1 MALPPGVN
9 EPCDRMWPLAG
20 VLFSSWETVSSGG
33 QCWIQAL
40 GDTRL
45 SKWSPRVPGP
55 KCITLSKWCKEKQKL
70 TNSIPW
76 TNIFKPLLS
85 ALYSMGRF
93 IKGIIPAFPSHA
105 GKENK
110 HVNQPTSIYWM
121 LFSAEGGTEKK
132 NQVLSL
138 PSEGWQI
145 YRPEPHTRRMWPSMA
160 SVQVPSAPCWWH
172 GLQSAAEME
181 RWVMATGRQ
190 KSRKRWWN
198 PNSTWCAGGGS
209 HIGLVKVRVFC
220 QAHTKGFWEG
230 SKGDAGHSFPNS
242 LAEKE
247 SKEPGEPLKPRDQPP
262 GPWEVPWNTE
272 SDLCLSQ
279 GCIFD
284 GSQ

>member
-1 MALPPGVN
+1 M
-9 EPCDRMWPLAG
+9 
-20 VLFSSWETVSSGG
+20 
-33 QCWIQAL
+33 
-40 GDTRL
+40 
-45 SKWSPRVPGP
+45 
-55 KCITLSKWCKEKQKL
+55 
-70 TNSIPW
+70 
-76 TNIFKPLLS
+76 LL
-85 ALYSMGRF
+85 
-93 IKGIIPAFPSHA
+93 
-105 GKENK
+105 
-110 HVNQPTSIYWM
+110 
-121 LFSAEGGTEKK
+121 SAEGGTEKK

-145 YRPEPHTRRMWPSMA
+145 YRPEPHTRSMWPRMA
-160 SVQVPSAPCWWH
+160 SVQVQSAPCWWH

-198 PNSTWCAGGGS
+198 PNSTWCAGAGS

-242 LAEKE
+242 LAGKE

-272 SDLCLSQ
+272 FWSVSVPGLYIWWQSIEEKNTKTSVHVKVVCGQQNWLRAQ
-279 GCIFD
+279 EGK
-284 GSQ
+284 QL